1 MFWGFIS
8 GALSVFGTWVGKM
21 ILVNL
26 NNFYYNNSYVF
37 AGEEISIAEIIANAT
52 NFKRLMTTRT
62 ERHLA
67 TTLSRIINSNKD
79 RNKIN

>member
-21 ILVNL
+21 ILDHF
-26 NNFYYNNSYVF
+26 NFFYNNSYVF

-62 ERHLA
+62 EIHLA
-67 TTLSRIINSNKD
+67 TTLSRIIYSNKD